1 MQPFKIGLHTDEL
14 AECLEVDESTRERL
28 SSAPRDKTLIFVRRR
43 ANQGKALAAR
53 LCCAISITTVG
64 MACWKG
70 VGRAELSTL
79 QYGLQKALYL
89 FASMAMTL
97 VDSQRKFIQELRV
110 DVIRISSAPPRVGDQ
125 LLVRRGSWAKLEI
138 PSPDQAYA
146 PTDRVLCTCTRVR
159 FGAQRRY
166 RPRAMIEQR
175 QGHRSAR
182 PAAQG
187 YSPDNTAC

>member
-125 LLVRRGSWAKLEI
+125 LLVRRGSWRFLLPIKRMRQLIEYSALAR
-138 PSPDQAYA
+138 AY
-146 PTDRVLCTCTRVR
+146 VLAHNEGIDLGR
-159 FGAQRRY
+159 
-166 RPRAMIEQR
+166 
-175 QGHRSAR
+175 
-182 PAAQG
+182 
-187 YSPDNTAC
+187 